1 MRTGPFIGRL
11 VCPLKTSNSRRLPEH
26 SPDGAT
32 TKGTYM
38 KFYPH
43 HIGDFIK
50 DTARLNDSQSMAY
63 LRLIWEYYAN
73 EMPLY
78 NDCNAI
84 AFKIGSSASDVEQIL
99 RHFFFLH
106 DGKWH
111 QSRCDTVI
119 AEFYAKSEKART
131 SANIR
136 WEEKKKNANA
146 LRTNNERNA
155 NEPKNDAT
163 HNPIPISKPKVKNIP
178 PSAFDAINELA
189 LLGVSLDLANEWIAV
204 RKSKRGVALTKRV
217 IDGLVREASISG
229 ISVSQAVMKCCERGW
244 ITYDSS
250 YVATKGNSQHING
263 FKSEKQ
269 RNNEAALRA
278 IYGTPTP
285 QTEKLIQG
293 EIV

>member
-1 MRTGPFIGRL
+1 
-11 VCPLKTSNSRRLPEH
+11 
-26 SPDGAT
+26 
-32 TKGTYM
+32 M

-63 LRLIWEYYAN
+63 LRLIWEYYAT
-73 EMPLY
+73 EQPLD

-99 RHFFFLH
+99 RHFFFLY

-136 WEEKKKNANA
+136 WEEKKKNANE
-146 LRTNNERNA
+146 LRTHSDRNA

-163 HNPIPISKPKVKNIP
+163 HNPIPISKPKVKSIGATASRLP
-178 PSAFDAINELA
+178 ADWYPSDDDFSFCRNERP
-189 LLGVSLDLANEWIAV
+189 DLTPSEVANRFRDYWIAMPGAKGRKLDWRATWRNWV
-204 RKSKRGVALTKRV
+204 RNEKK
-217 IDGLVREASISG
+217 
-229 ISVSQAVMKCCERGW
+229 
-244 ITYDSS
+244 
-250 YVATKGNSQHING
+250 ING
-263 FKSEKQ
+263 KSQ
-269 RNNEAALRA
+269 YQINQDATARALFGN
-278 IYGTPTP
+278 YGQAEPL
-285 QTEKLIQG
+285 LIQG
-293 EIV
+293 EVVQ

>member
-1 MRTGPFIGRL
+1 
-11 VCPLKTSNSRRLPEH
+11 
-26 SPDGAT
+26 
-32 TKGTYM
+32 M

-73 EMPLY
+73 EMPLD

-99 RHFFFLH
+99 RHFFFLL

-119 AEFYAKSEKART
+119 AEFYAKSDKART

-146 LRTNNERNA
+146 LRTHNERNA

-163 HNPIPISKPKVKNIP
+163 HNPIPISKPKVKDYSRAP
-178 PSAFDAINELA
+178 RFDAHAYLVS
-189 LLGVSLDLANEWIAV
+189 LGVPSQIAMDWIAHRKAKKATPTQTAINGIVREVVKIGVPLSEALSMCCQRGWVGFKAEWIAEDQPIPS
-204 RKSKRGVALTKRV
+204 RP
-217 IDGLVREASISG
+217 
-229 ISVSQAVMKCCERGW
+229 
-244 ITYDSS
+244 
-250 YVATKGNSQHING
+250 ING
-263 FKSEKQ
+263 RQSAISNYAAQ
-269 RNNEAALRA
+269 AAEARA
-278 IYGTPTP
+278 KNVPITIERDIT
-285 QTEKLIQG
+285 G
-293 EIV
+293 EVIRVA

>member
-1 MRTGPFIGRL
+1 
-11 VCPLKTSNSRRLPEH
+11 
-26 SPDGAT
+26 
-32 TKGTYM
+32 M

-73 EMPLY
+73 EMPLD

-119 AEFYAKSEKART
+119 AEFYAKSEKARN

-146 LRTNNERNA
+146 LRTHNERNA

-163 HNPIPISKPKVKNIP
+163 HNPIPISKPKVKDYSRAP
-178 PSAFDAINELA
+178 RFDAQAHLVS
-189 LLGVSLDLANEWIAV
+189 LGVDEQIA
-204 RKSKRGVALTKRV
+204 S
-217 IDGLVREASISG
+217 D
-229 ISVSQAVMKCCERGW
+229 W
-244 ITYDSS
+244 ITLRR
-250 YVATKGNSQHING
+250 AKKAPPT
-263 FKSEKQ
+263 
-269 RNNEAALRA
+269 LRA
-278 IYGTPTP
+278 IAGIANEAIRAGRPLPDVLEVCCNRGWTGFKAEWITKDQPTP
-285 QTEKLIQG
+285 ARPINGRQAAISNYAAQAAEARAKSVPIIIERDITG
-293 EIV
+293 EVIRVA

>member
-1 MRTGPFIGRL
+1 
-11 VCPLKTSNSRRLPEH
+11 
-26 SPDGAT
+26 
-32 TKGTYM
+32 M

-73 EMPLY
+73 EMPLD

-146 LRTNNERNA
+146 LRTHNERNA

-163 HNPIPISKPKVKNIP
+163 HNPIPISKPKVKSIGATASRLP
-178 PSAFDAINELA
+178 ADWYPSDDDFSFCQNERP
-189 LLGVSLDLANEWIAV
+189 DLTPSEVANRFRDYWIAMPGAKGRKLDWKATWRNWV
-204 RKSKRGVALTKRV
+204 RNEKPINGKSQRQLDADATTRAIFGSM
-217 IDGLVREASISG
+217 LVPAERLISG
-229 ISVSQAVMKCCERGW
+229 DVIE
-244 ITYDSS
+244 
-250 YVATKGNSQHING
+250 
-263 FKSEKQ
+263 
-269 RNNEAALRA
+269 
-278 IYGTPTP
+278 
-285 QTEKLIQG
+285 
-293 EIV
+293 

>member
-1 MRTGPFIGRL
+1 
-11 VCPLKTSNSRRLPEH
+11 V
-26 SPDGAT
+26 
-32 TKGTYM
+32 

-73 EMPLY
+73 EMPLD

-99 RHFFFLH
+99 KHFFFLH

-146 LRTNNERNA
+146 LRTHNERNA

-163 HNPIPISKPKVKNIP
+163 HNPIPISKPKIKSVVASATRLP
-178 PSAFDAINELA
+178 DDWTPSDAEIDYCKTQRPDLIVEKVVENFSDYWHAKGGASARKVDWSATWRSWVRNEKAVTQRVNGSRNQHEHNASFMSAILSPLKKREIDVTPNVC
-189 LLGVSLDLANEWIAV
+189 LLG
-204 RKSKRGVALTKRV
+204 KS
-217 IDGLVREASISG
+217 
-229 ISVSQAVMKCCERGW
+229 
-244 ITYDSS
+244 
-250 YVATKGNSQHING
+250 
-263 FKSEKQ
+263 
-269 RNNEAALRA
+269 
-278 IYGTPTP
+278 
-285 QTEKLIQG
+285 
-293 EIV
+293 